1 MSKSKPNAIVLQG
14 FPCMC
19 RLYKGENGSLKVSS
33 DHPFQSPG
41 KVRQQRGVLVTGV
54 GGDHQHAAGVGEAVQ
69 GLVHAGGAGQL
80 ALGQG
85 GAASRMRQAAGF

>member
-1 MSKSKPNAIVLQG
+1 
-14 FPCMC
+14 
-19 RLYKGENGSLKVSS
+19 
-33 DHPFQSPG
+33 
-41 KVRQQRGVLVTGV
+41 V